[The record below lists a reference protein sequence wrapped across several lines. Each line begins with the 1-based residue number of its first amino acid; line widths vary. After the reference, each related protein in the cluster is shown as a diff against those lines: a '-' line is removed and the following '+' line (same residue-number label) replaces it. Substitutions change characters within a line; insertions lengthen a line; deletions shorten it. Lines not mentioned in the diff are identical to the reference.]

1 MTVTYAR
8 IVADIQARIESGEL
22 PPGSRVPSTR
32 RLVADYGVAMA
43 TATKAL
49 STLRQ
54 AGLVRPVP
62 GVGTVVADGGA
73 APRPAPVRTRRP
85 PHANSGTDDVV
96 RAAIDLAD
104 TEGLGGLSM
113 RRIATQ
119 VGIATMSMYRHVS
132 SRDELITRMLDAVFA
147 NYPPPSPPPAGWRA
161 KAEASARAMWA
172 ACQRHPWL
180 ASALSMTRPQATP
193 NGAMHTEFLLAAL
206 DGYDLD
212 LDTRMHVAVTVFLF
226 VRGVAVNIEPE
237 LRAVQDSG
245 LSDEDWMTDQKPSLD
260 RAFADPNRFPH
271 LIAIGTNEIDMTLDT
286 LFEFGLRNL
295 LNGMEAFLRTVRRRP
310 STP

>member
-1 MTVTYAR
+1 MAVTYAR
-8 IVADIQARIESGEL
+8 IVADLQARIESGEL

-49 STLRQ
+49 SALRQ

-62 GVGTVVADGGA
+62 GVGTVVADGGT
-73 APRPAPVRTRRP
+73 APLPVPVRPRRP
-85 PHANSGTDDVV
+85 PHERAGTDDVV
-96 RAAIDLAD
+96 RAAIELAD
-104 TEGLGGLSM
+104 AEGLAGLSM

-119 VGIATMSMYRHVS
+119 VGIATMSLYRHVS
-132 SRDELITRMLDAVFA
+132 GRDELVTRMLDAVFSD
-147 NYPPPSPPPAGWRA
+147 YPPPAVPLARWRDN
-161 KAEASARAMWA
+161 AEVSARAMWA

-180 ASALSMTRPQATP
+180 ANALSMTRPQATP
-193 NGAMHTEFLLAAL
+193 NGALHTEFLLAAL

-212 LDTRMHVAVTVFLF
+212 LDAKMHLAVTVFMF

-245 LSDEDWMTDQKPSLD
+245 LSDEDWMTSQQPVFD
-260 RAFADPNRFPH
+260 RAFPDPARYPH
-271 LIAIGTNEIDMTLDT
+271 LRSIPPNSIDITLDS
-286 LFEFGLRNL
+286 LFDFGLHHL
-295 LNGMEAFLRTVRRRP
+295 LNGMEASLRTVRK
-310 STP
+310 S